1 MARDPYEVLGISH
14 TASDEEVKKAYRAAS
29 RKWHPDANLNNEKEA
44 EEKFKEIQD
53 AYRRIT
59 DAREKGYDSFEN
71 TGSYGGNTY
80 GSAGS
85 YGRTGGY
92 GNSANGR
99 TTYEWQFSDFD
110 FFGGGSGRPWAEIW
124 ESDAEEIKNIAL
136 IINSGKY
143 SEALNRLNY
152 VFLKDDRWYYMA
164 ALANWGCG
172 RMVNAKNCISYAIS
186 LAPGNR
192 TYKEVQKK
200 LNSGTETYTKREAG
214 YGTRENVSLICVR
227 LVFWNMICNCLLGSN
242 RFCI

>member
-1 MARDPYEVLGISH
+1 MTRDPYEVLGISR
-14 TASDEEVKKAYRAAS
+14 TASDEEVKKAYRTAS

-53 AYRRIT
+53 AYRRII

-71 TGSYGGNTY
+71 AGTYGRNTYGGTGTYGSTGSYGNY
-80 GSAGS
+80 GS
-85 YGRTGGY
+85 
-92 GNSANGR
+92 GR

-110 FFGGGSGRPWAEIW
+110 FYGGDSGKPWAEIW
-124 ESDAEEIKNIAL
+124 ESDTQEIKNIAL
-136 IINSGKY
+136 LINGGKY
-143 SEALNRLNY
+143 SEAINRLNY

-200 LNSGTETYTKREAG
+200 LNSGTDRYTRQETSYGYRECG
-214 YGTRENVSLICVR
+214 SGVCLR
-227 LVFWNMICNCLLGSN
+227 LVLWNAICNCLLGSN

>member
-1 MARDPYEVLGISH
+1 MARDPYEVLGISR

-59 DAREKGYDSFEN
+59 DAREKGYDSFDSGSTYGRN
-71 TGSYGGNTY
+71 TYAGNTH
-80 GSAGS
+80 GGT
-85 YGRTGGY
+85 GRY
-92 GNSANGR
+92 GNSGTGR
-99 TTYEWQFSDFD
+99 TAYEWQFSGFD
-110 FFGGGSGRPWAEIW
+110 FSGFDSGGPWAEIW
-124 ESDAEEIKNIAL
+124 ESDTDDIKNIAL
-136 IINSGKY
+136 LINGGKY
-143 SEALNRLNY
+143 ADALNRLNY

-172 RMVNAKNCISYAIS
+172 RMVNAKNCITYAIS

-200 LNSGTETYTKREAG
+200 LDAGKNVYTERETY
-214 YGTRENVSLICVR
+214 YGTKECGSGVCLR
-227 LVFWNMICNCLLGSN
+227 LVFWNAICNCLLGSG